1 MLTRFNK
8 CHRLTSAPV
17 YVHACVASPVT
28 KCILNAF
35 WVHVYNTPLWCGVRQ
50 EYEAAVEA
58 YHRREDM
65 KSLVKLKATRRVTD
79 GAPDLDKDPPV
90 FKNGGSL
97 RDYQREVRKGEWRW
111 GALGSSVVNGSGR
124 SGKNIRGV

>member
-1 MLTRFNK
+1 MYDNEVCLGAFF
-8 CHRLTSAPV
+8 LYI
-17 YVHACVASPVT
+17 YVRTTLHSGVA
-28 KCILNAF
+28 
-35 WVHVYNTPLWCGVRQ
+35 WQ

-65 KSLVKLKATRRVTD
+65 KRLVKLKATRRISD

-97 RDYQREVRKGEWRW
+97 RDYQREVRV
-111 GALGSSVVNGSGR
+111 A
-124 SGKNIRGV
+124 GVIEGLRRTRVGTSDE